1 MENKKKQKCIKK
13 IEVNKI
19 CLGMILL
26 VCLVLSACGN
36 DFSYSVS
43 STINLTGPS
52 DWKENLPPYT
62 GKESIALNNNV
73 PYFTEEEITTEVFE
87 NYSEL
92 DGLGRCQVAFAN
104 ICQELMPTTERGQIG
119 NVRPSGWHT
128 VKYDVI
134 ADKYLYNRCH
144 LIGFQ
149 LAGENANEKNL
160 ITGTRYLNVEG
171 MLPWENKVADY
182 VKDTGNHVLY
192 RVTPDFEGDNLV
204 ASGVRIEA
212 FSVEDEGA
220 GICFHVYCYNVQPG
234 VGINYADGESW
245 LDEDGTGGG
254 AKNGQPE
261 DMLAQ
266 VEQPTDE
273 MNDAS
278 EHVPIT
284 EKTENGLEGQQKGEE
299 KEYVLN
305 TNTKRFHYPHCDS
318 VSDMKDKNRENFKGK
333 RETLIDNEYVP
344 CKRCKP

>member
-171 MLPWENKVADY
+171 MLP
-182 VKDTGNHVLY
+182 
-192 RVTPDFEGDNLV
+192 
-204 ASGVRIEA
+204 
-212 FSVEDEGA
+212 
-220 GICFHVYCYNVQPG
+220 
-234 VGINYADGESW
+234 
-245 LDEDGTGGG
+245 
-254 AKNGQPE
+254 
-261 DMLAQ
+261 
-266 VEQPTDE
+266 
-273 MNDAS
+273 
-278 EHVPIT
+278 
-284 EKTENGLEGQQKGEE
+284 
-299 KEYVLN
+299 
-305 TNTKRFHYPHCDS
+305 
-318 VSDMKDKNRENFKGK
+318 
-333 RETLIDNEYVP
+333 
-344 CKRCKP
+344 